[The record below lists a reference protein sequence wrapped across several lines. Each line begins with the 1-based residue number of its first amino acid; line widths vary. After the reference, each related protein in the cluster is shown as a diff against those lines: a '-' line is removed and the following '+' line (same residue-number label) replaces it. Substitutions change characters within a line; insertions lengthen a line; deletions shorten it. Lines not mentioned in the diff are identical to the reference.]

1 VKNSFKAKKKY
12 GQNFLI
18 NEGICNQIVKLENI
32 NSCNILEIG
41 PGNMALSKKIIMEKP
56 KKYFAVEIDKDLF
69 KKHQENIISSYLLNE
84 DALKINEFN
93 LFNKQSFKII
103 SNLPFNISSKLLI
116 KWIKVQNDYNCIESM
131 TLMFQKEL
139 SDRIIAQHN
148 STKYGRITI
157 LVGAFFNVEKKIFVH
172 QKNFNPMPNVDAE
185 VLQFTPHKK
194 NKIRKNDFL
203 KLEKITYDFF
213 NERRKKNIKKIKK
226 IFNENQISKYGLDKY
241 FNMRPENLDKELYY
255 KFSKIL

>member
-1 VKNSFKAKKKY
+1 
-12 GQNFLI
+12 
-18 NEGICNQIVKLENI
+18 
-32 NSCNILEIG
+32 
-41 PGNMALSKKIIMEKP
+41 
-56 KKYFAVEIDKDLF
+56 
-69 KKHQENIISSYLLNE
+69 
-84 DALKINEFN
+84 
-93 LFNKQSFKII
+93 
-103 SNLPFNISSKLLI
+103 
-116 KWIKVQNDYNCIESM
+116 
-131 TLMFQKEL
+131 
-139 SDRIIAQHN
+139 
-148 STKYGRITI
+148 
-157 LVGAFFNVEKKIFVH
+157 
-172 QKNFNPMPNVDAE
+172 MPNVDAE